1 LNFYKPVDVEKNTF
15 RDDAKRL
22 SQVCESLI
30 SNKSIVAAQT
40 RTFLTPVDIIKV
52 RNEIST
58 NKLGST
64 FKNIILNSI
73 INAFEGGNTLR
84 SHMTA
89 WVTAI
94 SLLED
99 RWDYSLTDISKF
111 SRRANDLELFDIVE
125 KYCNVEECLD
135 IFKNVISMAGS
146 DSSISIEESKFEK
159 TRVIQSP
166 GFKMPFTLPLEF
178 WRAVVNKKI
187 EVLEPKIALI
197 DGTITTIGEIH
208 GILNQSHMSN
218 VPILIFA
225 RGFGEEVIGT
235 LIQNYKMGKLKVFP
249 VILPL
254 GPVSN
259 IIYDFSELIDGDVV
273 SVINGAKVS
282 SIKLDELK
290 SISLAKIDSQNLTVF
305 LKNKNNVNIITQK
318 LREEFAEAAKKH
330 EDYSR
335 DIEQSYRIRL
345 NFLTNKRI
353 EILIGKN
360 SESQQGML
368 KDRLQT
374 IFSIYNEIVET
385 GIIDVHNLK
394 DIIPNTLYDKLCKF
408 GIKFVP
414 SASFC
419 FAMSSAKANRKL
431 LLGSK
436 KILIIDT

>member
-1 LNFYKPVDVEKNTF
+1 
-15 RDDAKRL
+15 
-22 SQVCESLI
+22 
-30 SNKSIVAAQT
+30 
-40 RTFLTPVDIIKV
+40 
-52 RNEIST
+52 
-58 NKLGST
+58 
-64 FKNIILNSI
+64 
-73 INAFEGGNTLR
+73 
-84 SHMTA
+84 
-89 WVTAI
+89 
-94 SLLED
+94 
-99 RWDYSLTDISKF
+99 
-111 SRRANDLELFDIVE
+111 
-125 KYCNVEECLD
+125 
-135 IFKNVISMAGS
+135 
-146 DSSISIEESKFEK
+146 
-159 TRVIQSP
+159 
-166 GFKMPFTLPLEF
+166 
-178 WRAVVNKKI
+178 
-187 EVLEPKIALI
+187 
-197 DGTITTIGEIH
+197 
-208 GILNQSHMSN
+208 
-218 VPILIFA
+218 
-225 RGFGEEVIGT
+225 
-235 LIQNYKMGKLKVFP
+235 MGKLKVFP

-305 LKNKNNVNIITQK
+305 LKDKNNVNIITQK